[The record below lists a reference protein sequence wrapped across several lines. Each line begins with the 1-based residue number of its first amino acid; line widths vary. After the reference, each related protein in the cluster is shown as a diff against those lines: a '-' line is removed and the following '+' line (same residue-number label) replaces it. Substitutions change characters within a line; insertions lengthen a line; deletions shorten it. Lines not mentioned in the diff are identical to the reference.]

1 MSSQRTDLV
10 GGAFENRYA
19 VQKSVG
25 NGRMS
30 SVYLALDRNDG
41 NRQVAVKI
49 LDTEHPDE
57 IRREAFSRETQALRR
72 LRHPNVVEMLGGA
85 WSESVGA
92 FYLVL
97 DYSPYSLDKAMRG
110 EGGAALGGF
119 DKYRVIRQLAD
130 ALARAHA
137 EMIVHR
143 DIKTANILLDE
154 SGEPKLA
161 DFGVS
166 KLLGHLTVGQTLAP
180 FWSPGFASPEQRANG
195 AVGLESDVY
204 SLGVVFF
211 HMLTGEEP
219 PPEGPSALE
228 LYRNRN
234 VEAPQPLIDIV
245 VDMLSDD
252 PGKRPSAA
260 DILTRLTEIT
270 RQRESLPT
278 YSLILTNTAI
288 SHLTEAGR
296 IPSRDRDSAAEAL
309 VRDLGGDESN
319 EVGVHRDRRSEDG
332 IVILGDSLR
341 LFCTPS
347 GERDAL
353 VVRDIRAPH
362 GSSHDMEKS
371 RSSPLRAVWRVVDH
385 RGWTPES
392 AAADGLA
399 NLIASVGHDETVG
412 NVSRQQFQSRRSF
425 IDRWRQALEKSV
437 AEIETKAPRLPYS
450 RVDKDEDGIL
460 TFTLRQ
466 PPPDAAAF
474 GDDQPL
480 AVVES
485 QNGSDFRKPVGAL
498 VSMRGRQVQVDG
510 LTQGGLAA
518 VADLSKRGTLTVDVS
533 EASASMRRQMKAV
546 DAFLYDRMANPRLG
560 AAITD
565 PSRATRTPLKDLS
578 FYQDWLSDDKKD
590 AVRRAVSSNEL
601 FLIQGPPGTGKTA
614 VIAEIIL
621 QILDAN
627 PNARILLAS
636 QSNVAVDHA
645 LTRVSEA
652 ERETA
657 PQMVRI
663 GRPDKIGHG
672 GEDWT
677 LEKRA
682 QAWRDEVLE
691 NLAPV
696 EEELKAAE
704 RDAEAAVLRASEAPP
719 ALEAREIPDGERDSE
734 NAAAAAELKRIQ
746 DLRKV
751 VEDWREVVGQT
762 PDFHDLIGKTSRVVA
777 STCLFVGGRRGDVYG
792 DDVPY
797 DWTIVDEAGR
807 ATAPEIL
814 IPISK
819 AERAILVGDER
830 QLPPMLDENISREA
844 RGDSDDGDP
853 LETSLFQTLMEQ
865 SDESGGEYAAM
876 LRTQYRMAPE
886 IGNLVSAAFYD
897 GKLENGVR
905 PPRDGFGWMPKPVTW
920 FTTSY
925 RNDRRERRRGSSFV
939 NLAEAEVVVALL
951 EKLAAKPPPGSDPI
965 SVGVITGY
973 SAQVDELTRRVNPR
987 NRSKWRRLDID
998 VATVDSFQG
1007 RECDVV
1013 IYSTVR
1019 SNEQWTIGF
1028 LKDYRRVNVALS
1040 RARDLLLIVGDHA
1053 MMQNAAIDRAQNPF
1067 ASALKR
1073 IIETPGEC
1081 ALESFEKVRLL

>member
-1 MSSQRTDLV
+1 MSSRRTDLV
-10 GGAFENRYA
+10 GSLFENRFA
-19 VQKSVG
+19 IQKRIG

-30 SVYLALDRNDG
+30 SVYLALDQHDG
-41 NRQVAVKI
+41 NRQVAVKM

-57 IRREAFSRETQALRR
+57 LRREAFRRETQALKR
-72 LRHPNVVEMLGGA
+72 LRHPNVVELLGGA
-85 WSESVGA
+85 WSEAEGA

-97 DYSPYSLDKAMRG
+97 DYSPYSLDKLMRG
-110 EGGAALGGF
+110 EVGSALGGF

-130 ALARAHA
+130 ALACAHA
-137 EMIVHR
+137 ERIVHR

-166 KLLGHLTVGQTLAP
+166 KLLGHLTVGETLAA
-180 FWSPGFASPEQRANG
+180 FQSVGFASPEQRGGG

-219 PPEGPSALE
+219 PPEGPSALD
-228 LYRNRN
+228 LYRR
-234 VEAPQPLIDIV
+234 VDAPQPLKDAIA
-245 VDMLSDD
+245 DMLESD
-252 PGKRPSAA
+252 PSKRPTAA
-260 DILTRLTEIT
+260 DVLTRLTEIT

-278 YSLILTNTAI
+278 HSLILTTTAI
-288 SHLTEAGR
+288 RNLAETGH
-296 IPSRDRDSAAEAL
+296 IPIQDRNSAAEAL

-319 EVGVHRDRRSEDG
+319 EVSVHSDPRDDEG
-332 IVILGDSLR
+332 IIILGDSLR
-341 LFCTPS
+341 LFCKPS
-347 GERDAL
+347 DERNAL
-353 VVRDIRAPH
+353 IVIDTRAPH
-362 GSSHDMEKS
+362 GSRHDMEKS
-371 RSSPLRAVWRVVDH
+371 FSSQLRATWRIVGH
-385 RGWTPES
+385 RGWQPES
-392 AAADGLA
+392 DAADGLA
-399 NLIASVGHDETVG
+399 NLIANVGHAETVD
-412 NVSRQQFQSRRSF
+412 NVSRQQRQSRRDF
-425 IDRWRQALEKSV
+425 IERWRQTLLKSV
-437 AEIETKAPRLPYS
+437 NEIESRSPRLPYS
-450 RVDKDEDGIL
+450 SVEEDEDGII

-466 PPPDAAAF
+466 PPPDDAF
-474 GDDQPL
+474 GDDQTL
-480 AVVES
+480 AVMDS
-485 QNGSDFRKPVGAL
+485 QNESDFRKSVGAFI
-498 VSMRGRQVQVDG
+498 SMRGRRVQVDG
-510 LTQGGLAA
+510 LTQGGVTAA
-518 VADLSKRGTLTVDVS
+518 SDLPKSGTLTVDVA
-533 EASASMRRQMKAV
+533 EESASMRRQMKAV

-560 AAITD
+560 AVITD
-565 PSRATRTPLKDLS
+565 PSRAARTPPKDIS

-590 AVRRAVSSNEL
+590 AVRRAVSSGEL

-627 PNARILLAS
+627 PDARILLAS

-682 QAWRDEVLE
+682 QEWRTEVLA

-696 EEELKAAE
+696 EEEMKVAE
-704 RDAEAAVLRASEAPP
+704 RAARAAVRASSAPP
-719 ALEAREIPDGERDSE
+719 VLEAREITDGERDSE
-734 NAAAAAELKRIQ
+734 DAAIAELRRVQ
-746 DLRKV
+746 DLRKT
-751 VEDWREVVGQT
+751 VEDWRAVVGLT
-762 PDFHDLIGKTSRVVA
+762 PDFQELIGKTSRVVA

-792 DDVPY
+792 DDIPF

-844 RGDSDDGDP
+844 RGDDSDDGES
-853 LETSLFQTLMEQ
+853 LETSLFQTLIEQ

-886 IGNLVSAAFYD
+886 IGNLVSEVFYE
-897 GKLENGVR
+897 GKLENGAR

-925 RNDRRERRRGSSFV
+925 RNDRRESRRGQSFA
-939 NLAEAEVVVALL
+939 NTAEAEVVVELL
-951 EKLAAKPPPGSDPI
+951 DKLAAKPPPGSAPI

-973 SAQVDELTRRVNPR
+973 SAQVEELTRRVNPR
-987 NRSKWRRLDID
+987 DRSKWRRLDID

-1019 SNEQWTIGF
+1019 SNDRWTIGF

-1053 MMQNAAIDRAQNPF
+1053 MMQSAAIDAIDRARNPF
-1067 ASALKR
+1067 VSVLKR
-1073 IIETPGEC
+1073 ISDTPGEC
-1081 ALESFEKVRLL
+1081 ALENSETVRLL

>member
-1 MSSQRTDLV
+1 MSSRRTDLV
-10 GGAFENRYA
+10 GSLFENRFA
-19 VQKSVG
+19 VQKRIG

-30 SVYLALDRNDG
+30 SVYLALDRDGG
-41 NRQVAVKI
+41 NRQVAVKL

-57 IRREAFSRETQALRR
+57 LRREAFRRETQALRR

-85 WSESVGA
+85 WSESAGA

-97 DYSPYSLDKAMRG
+97 DYSPYSLDKLMRG
-110 EGGAALGGF
+110 EVGSALGGF

-130 ALARAHA
+130 ALACAHA
-137 EMIVHR
+137 ERIIHR

-166 KLLGHLTVGQTLAP
+166 KLLGHLTVGETLAP
-180 FWSPGFASPEQRANG
+180 FWSAGFASPEQRGGG

-219 PPEGPSALE
+219 PPEGPSPIE
-228 LYRNRN
+228 LYKS
-234 VEAPQPLIDIV
+234 VDAPLPLKDAI
-245 VDMLSDD
+245 VDMLESD
-252 PGKRPSAA
+252 PSKRPTAA
-260 DILTRLTEIT
+260 DVLTRLTEIT
-270 RQRESLPT
+270 RRNESLPT
-278 YSLILTNTAI
+278 YSLILTTTAI
-288 SHLTEAGR
+288 RNLAETGH
-296 IPSRDRDSAAEAL
+296 IPSQDRDSAAEAL
-309 VRDLGGDESN
+309 VRDLGGDEAN
-319 EVGVHRDRRSEDG
+319 EVSVHSDPRDDEG
-332 IVILGDSLR
+332 IIILGDSLR
-341 LFCTPS
+341 LFCKPS
-347 GERDAL
+347 DERNAL
-353 VVRDIRAPH
+353 VVIDARAPH
-362 GSSHDMEKS
+362 GSRHDMEKS
-371 RSSPLRAVWRVVDH
+371 FSSQLRATWRIVGH
-385 RGWTPES
+385 RGWQPES

-399 NLIASVGHDETVG
+399 NLIANVGHAETVD
-412 NVSRQQFQSRRSF
+412 NVSRQRLQSRRDF
-425 IDRWRQALEKSV
+425 IERWRQTLLKSV
-437 AEIETKAPRLPYS
+437 NEIESRSPPLPYLS
-450 RVDKDEDGIL
+450 VEEDEDGII
-460 TFTLRQ
+460 TFTLRR
-466 PPPDAAAF
+466 PPPDNLAF
-474 GDDQPL
+474 GDDQSL
-480 AVVES
+480 AVMDS
-485 QNGSDFRKPVGAL
+485 QNESDFRKSVGAFI
-498 VSMRGRQVQVDG
+498 SMRGRQVQVDG
-510 LTQGGLAA
+510 LTQGGMTAA
-518 VADLSKRGTLTVDVS
+518 SDLPKSGTLTVDVA
-533 EASASMRRQMKAV
+533 EESASMRRQLKAV

-560 AAITD
+560 AVITD
-565 PSRATRTPLKDLS
+565 PSRATRTPPKDIS

-590 AVRRAVSSNEL
+590 AVRRAVSSSEL

-621 QILDAN
+621 QILVAN
-627 PNARILLAS
+627 PDARILLAS

-652 ERETA
+652 ELETA

-682 QAWRDEVLE
+682 QEWRKEVLA

-704 RDAEAAVLRASEAPP
+704 RAARDAVRASGAPP
-719 ALEAREIPDGERDSE
+719 DLEAREIPDGERDSE
-734 NAAAAAELKRIQ
+734 EDAAATELRRVQ
-746 DLRKV
+746 DLRKAV
-751 VEDWREVVGQT
+751 GDWRAVVGLT
-762 PDFHDLIGKTSRVVA
+762 PDFQELIGKTSRVVA
-777 STCLFVGGRRGDVYG
+777 STCLYVGGRRGDVYG
-792 DDVPY
+792 DDVPF

-819 AERAILVGDER
+819 SERAVLVGDER
-830 QLPPMLDENISREA
+830 QLPPMLDDNISREA
-844 RGDSDDGDP
+844 RGDDSDDGES
-853 LETSLFQTLMEQ
+853 LETSLFQTLIEQ
-865 SDESGGEYAAM
+865 SDEGGGEYAAM

-886 IGNLVSAAFYD
+886 IGNLVSAVFYE
-897 GKLENGVR
+897 GKLENGAR
-905 PPRDGFGWMPKPVTW
+905 APRDGFGWMPKPVTW
-920 FTTSY
+920 FTTSF
-925 RNDRRERRRGSSFV
+925 RNDRRERQRGQSFA
-939 NLAEAEVVVALL
+939 NTAEAEVVVALL

-1019 SNEQWTIGF
+1019 SNDRWTIGF

-1053 MMQNAAIDRAQNPF
+1053 MMQSAAIDRERRNPF
-1067 ASALKR
+1067 ASVLKY
-1073 IIETPGEC
+1073 IVETPGEC
-1081 ALESFEKVRLL
+1081 ALENSETARLL